1 MSAWFL
7 TRVKTVIH
15 VSVVCFSLLCL
26 LPALSVAAQVTMEWD
41 LNDPTPEGYRIYQR
55 TEGQDYDY
63 NQPVWTG
70 TENTCTI
77 NGLDDYINYCFVVRA
92 YTGSN
97 ESTDSNEI
105 TFLSSPHQDTTYT
118 ISVLAGDNGSILPS
132 NTVAVN
138 SGDDKTF
145 TISAETGYDVS
156 KVIVDGANVG
166 TVSSYTFGQVA
177 ANHTISAVFSINSYT
192 IAAST
197 GTNGSIFPVGNVSV
211 AYGGEQ
217 AFTITPD
224 DGYHVS
230 DVKVDGKSKGP
241 LSTFTFSQ
249 VAANRSI
256 AVSFSKDTFTIPDTA
271 EVTLKWDPTNPAPD
285 NYAIYQ
291 RAEEQTYDYSQ
302 PCWTGTGTSGI
313 VYNLDFDTTY
323 YFVVRAQVGAL
334 QSTDSNEITYRAAS
348 TPTATY
354 TISASAGANGSVTP
368 SGSISVEHGDGK
380 AYAVIA
386 DVGHHVS
393 DVKVDG
399 VSIGAVTAYT
409 FANVTAD
416 HTINATFATD
426 TYTISASADANGS
439 VTPSGSISVEHGD
452 GKAYAVIADVG
463 HHVSDVKVDGVS
475 IGAVTA
481 YTFANV
487 TADHTINATFAT
499 DTYTISAS
507 AGANG
512 SVTPSGSI
520 SVEHGDGK
528 AYAVIADVGHH
539 VSDVKVDGVSIGAVT
554 AYTFANVTA
563 DHTINAT
570 FATDTYTISAS
581 AGANGSVTPTGVVDI
596 AHGGNQVYIFKADQ
610 GFHVED
616 VQVDGKSIGAVGNYT
631 FTDIIDDH
639 TLLVSFSENTLFKIW
654 IEAEDGD
661 LQWPMEIADD
671 ESASTGGYVWVSEGT
686 GNFAVPSETAGS
698 AEYHFEVS
706 ESGDYAIWGR
716 QISANTSSD
725 SFFVSIDGLTEIV
738 WHTKPGGP
746 ENWTWDVVSIRN
758 AEDPDY
764 GATPETFKLM
774 PGSHTL
780 KIRQREDGTKLDRIL
795 ITNQTDL
802 TDPEPNTVMDTMVFG
817 DVQMDHN
824 WVRIDF
830 EKPFVNPVVVAGP
843 ISLNGGH
850 PAVVRI
856 RNVDPTGF
864 EMRIQEW
871 GYLDGSHMTETVS
884 YIVVEE
890 GNYTLDDGT
899 KIAAAVL
906 DTSAVAAFQQI
917 IFDEQFNVAPV
928 VMTTLTSFN
937 ESDAVTGRLKQITT
951 DSFSYRMQEQELNA
965 NTHVTERLDYIAWEP
980 SSGERGGITYRV
992 GHSADAVKH
1001 KNYTISFDKPFASS
1015 PALLAGMQTTDGGDT
1030 ANVRYSSKDGVSV
1043 DVLVD
1048 EEQSRDTE
1056 TNHTTEIVGYMAFTR

>member
-1 MSAWFL
+1 M
-7 TRVKTVIH
+7 
-15 VSVVCFSLLCL
+15 
-26 LPALSVAAQVTMEWD
+26 
-41 LNDPTPEGYRIYQR
+41 
-55 TEGQDYDY
+55 
-63 NQPVWTG
+63 
-70 TENTCTI
+70 
-77 NGLDDYINYCFVVRA
+77 
-92 YTGSN
+92 
-97 ESTDSNEI
+97 
-105 TFLSSPHQDTTYT
+105 
-118 ISVLAGDNGSILPS
+118 
-132 NTVAVN
+132 
-138 SGDDKTF
+138 
-145 TISAETGYDVS
+145 
-156 KVIVDGANVG
+156 DGANVG
-166 TVSSYTFGQVA
+166 TVSSYTFSQVA

-230 DVKVDGKSKGP
+230 DVKVDGISKGQ

-368 SGSISVEHGDGK
+368 SGSISVEHGDGR
-380 AYAVIA
+380 AYAVL
-386 DVGHHVS
+386 
-393 DVKVDG
+393 
-399 VSIGAVTAYT
+399 
-409 FANVTAD
+409 
-416 HTINATFATD
+416 
-426 TYTISASADANGS
+426 
-439 VTPSGSISVEHGD
+439 
-452 GKAYAVIADVG
+452 
-463 HHVSDVKVDGVS
+463 
-475 IGAVTA
+475 
-481 YTFANV
+481 
-487 TADHTINATFAT
+487 
-499 DTYTISAS
+499 
-507 AGANG
+507 
-512 SVTPSGSI
+512 
-520 SVEHGDGK
+520 
-528 AYAVIADVGHH
+528 ADVGHH

-780 KIRQREDGTKLDRIL
+780 EIRQREDGTKLDRIL